1 MERLADVSSRR
12 QLFRAV
18 LAGVVTLPLAACNS
32 GDSDSSTA
40 TASGSDGYGASGAG
54 GSGSGVSGA
63 GGQGGKA
70 SCLLKGTRLSTPS
83 GECAVEDLR
92 IGDEVL
98 TLSGPKA
105 AKWIG
110 YSRYTK
116 DADRPWQTGVMP
128 IRVAR
133 SAIADGA
140 PRRDLYLSAE
150 HRVFINGVLIAVKQL
165 VNGTSIA
172 PATPAGMAAIAYY
185 HVEFD
190 THEVMLA
197 EGAPVESFM
206 DENAE
211 RESFANFVQYE
222 RLYGRDQ
229 ARMTPFAPIVGYRNR
244 RQKLAGLARSAVSGI
259 LDVRDPIQVARDQ
272 LARRAEALPA

>member
-1 MERLADVSSRR
+1 MQRSHDVGSRR
-12 QLFRAV
+12 QLFRTA
-18 LAGVVTLPLAACNS
+18 LAGAVTLPLLALTGRSADAQ
-32 GDSDSSTA
+32 GAIPAPTA
-40 TASGSDGYGASGAG
+40 NPHK
-54 GSGSGVSGA
+54 V
-63 GGQGGKA
+63 

-83 GECAVEDLR
+83 GERAVEDLG

-105 AKWIG
+105 VKWIG
-110 YSRYTK
+110 YSKYTK
-116 DADRPWQTGVMP
+116 DADRPWQARVMP

-133 SAIADGA
+133 SAIANGT
-140 PRRDLYLSAE
+140 PHRDLYLSPE
-150 HRVFINGVLIAVKQL
+150 HRVFVDDVLIAVKQL

-172 PATPAGMAAIAYY
+172 PAAPAGMATIEYY

-206 DENAE
+206 DENSE
-211 RESFANFVQYE
+211 REYFANFVQYE

-259 LDVRDPIQVARDQ
+259 VDVRDPIQVARDR
-272 LARRAEALPA
+272 LARRADTLPA